1 MKNLSKMALVAMA
14 ALSCA
19 GIAAAQSINAA
30 GATFPEFIYKKWFS
44 DYRTAHPGIEIN
56 YQAIG
61 SGGGI
66 KQLTQA
72 TVDFGASDR
81 PLTDAEMA
89 DPALKIKPIYFPT
102 VLGGIVPAYNL
113 PDVKTQ
119 LLFTGEVL
127 AGIFLGRINKWNDPK
142 IAVLN
147 KGVKLPA
154 DDIAVVHRS
163 DGSGTTFVFTEY
175 LAKVSPD
182 WKSGPGVNQSPKW
195 PTGMG
200 QAQNEGVAGAIKQT
214 PGSIGYVELTFILTN
229 KGMQYGQV
237 KNAAGNFVNA
247 SVESVTAA
255 AAGLTT
261 FPASI
266 TNAPGKNAYPI
277 STMTYLLIPGTIPD
291 AKKRDAIKGFLAW
304 ALKDGQKL
312 APPLGYAPLPKE
324 VIAAEEKQL
333 PQVK

>member
-1 MKNLSKMALVAMA
+1 MKNPSKLALVAMA

-19 GIAAAQSINAA
+19 GAAAAQSINAA

-44 DYRTAHPGIEIN
+44 DYKNAHPGIEIN

-66 KQLTQA
+66 KQLTA
-72 TVDFGASDR
+72 GTVDFGASDR

-127 AGIFLGRINKWNDPK
+127 AGIFLGKINKWNDPK
-142 IAVLN
+142 IAALN

-163 DGSGTTFVFTEY
+163 DASGTTFVFTEY
-175 LAKVSPD
+175 LAKVSPE
-182 WKSGPGVNQSPKW
+182 WKAGPGVNQSPKW
-195 PTGMG
+195 PTGTSQPG
-200 QAQNEGVAGAIKQT
+200 NDGVAGAIKQT
-214 PGSIGYVELTFILTN
+214 PGSIGYVELTFIITN

-237 KNAAGNFVNA
+237 KNAAGIFINA

-277 STMTYLLIPGTIPD
+277 STMTYLLIPSTIPD
-291 AKKRDAIKGFLAW
+291 AKKREAIKGFLAW

-324 VIAAEEKQL
+324 VIAVEVKQL

>member
-1 MKNLSKMALVAMA
+1 MKNPSKLAMA
-14 ALSCA
+14 AIAVLSCA
-19 GIAAAQSINAA
+19 GAAAAQSINAA

-44 DYRTAHPGIEIN
+44 DYKTAHAGIEIN

-66 KQLTQA
+66 KQLTA
-72 TVDFGASDR
+72 GTVDFGASDR

-89 DPALKIKPIYFPT
+89 DPVLKVKPIYFPT

-113 PDVKTQ
+113 PGVTTQ
-119 LLFTGEVL
+119 LKFTGEVL
-127 AGIFLGRINKWNDPK
+127 AGIFLGKINKWNDPK
-142 IAVLN
+142 IAELN

-175 LAKVSPD
+175 LAKVSPE

-195 PTGMG
+195 PTGTG

-237 KNAAGNFVNA
+237 KNAAGSFITA
-247 SVESVTAA
+247 SVETVTAA

-277 STMTYLLIPGTIPD
+277 STMTYLLIPGAIPD
-291 AKKRDAIKGFLAW
+291 AKKREAIKGFLAW
-304 ALKDGQKL
+304 ALKDGQNL

-324 VIAAEEKQL
+324 VIAAEVKQL

>member
-1 MKNLSKMALVAMA
+1 MKNLSKLALVAMA

-19 GIAAAQSINAA
+19 GAAAAQSINAA

-127 AGIFLGRINKWNDPK
+127 AGIFLGKINKWNDPK
-142 IAVLN
+142 IAALN
-147 KGVKLPA
+147 KGVKLPG

-175 LAKVSPD
+175 LAKVSPE
-182 WKSGPGVNQSPKW
+182 WKAGPGVNQSPKW
-195 PTGMG
+195 PTGTG

-237 KNAAGNFVNA
+237 KNAAGDFINA

-277 STMTYLLIPGTIPD
+277 STMTYLLIPGTIQD

>member
-1 MKNLSKMALVAMA
+1 MKKLSRLALVAMA
-14 ALSCA
+14 ALSFA
-19 GIAAAQSINAA
+19 GAAAAQSINAA

-44 DYRTAHPGIEIN
+44 DYKTAHSSIEIN

-66 KQLTQA
+66 KQLTA
-72 TVDFGASDR
+72 GTVDFGASDR

-127 AGIFLGRINKWNDPK
+127 AGIFLGKINKWNDPR
-142 IAVLN
+142 IAALN

-163 DGSGTTFVFTEY
+163 DASGTTFVFAEY
-175 LAKVSPD
+175 LAKVSPE
-182 WKSGPGVNQSPKW
+182 WKAGPGVNQSPKW
-195 PTGMG
+195 PTGTG
-200 QAQNEGVAGAIKQT
+200 QSGNDGVAGAIKQT
-214 PGSIGYVELTFILTN
+214 PGSIGYVELTFIVTN

-237 KNAAGNFVNA
+237 KNAAGIFINA

-255 AAGLTT
+255 AEGLTT

-266 TNAPGKNAYPI
+266 TNAPGKKAYPI
-277 STMTYLLIPGTIPD
+277 STMTYLLIPNTIPD
-291 AKKRDAIKGFLAW
+291 AKKREAIKGFLAW

-324 VIAAEEKQL
+324 VIAAELKQL

>member
-1 MKNLSKMALVAMA
+1 MKNPTKPALLAMA
-14 ALSCA
+14 ILSCA
-19 GIAAAQSINAA
+19 GVAAAQSINAA

-44 DYRTAHPGIEIN
+44 DYKNAHPGIEIN

-66 KQLTQA
+66 KQLTA
-72 TVDFGASDR
+72 GTVDFGASDR

-119 LLFTGEVL
+119 LKFTGEVL
-127 AGIFLGRINKWNDPK
+127 AGIFLGKINKWNDPK
-142 IAVLN
+142 IAELN
-147 KGVKLPA
+147 QGVKLPA

-182 WKSGPGVNQSPKW
+182 WKAGPGVNQSPKW

-237 KNAAGNFVNA
+237 KNAAGGFINA

-277 STMTYLLIPGTIPD
+277 STMTYLLIPSAIPD
-291 AKKRDAIKGFLAW
+291 AKKRDAVKGFLAW

-324 VIAAEEKQL
+324 VIAAEVKQL

>member
-1 MKNLSKMALVAMA
+1 MKNPSKLALAAMA

-19 GIAAAQSINAA
+19 GVATAQSINAA

-44 DYRTAHPGIEIN
+44 DYRNAHAGIEIN

-113 PDVKTQ
+113 PGVSAQ
-119 LLFTGEVL
+119 LKFTGEVL
-127 AGIFLGRINKWNDPK
+127 AGIFLGKINKWNDPK
-142 IAVLN
+142 IAELN

-175 LAKVSPD
+175 LAKISPE
-182 WKSGPGVNQSPKW
+182 WKAGPGVNQSPKW

-200 QAQNEGVAGAIKQT
+200 QSQNEGVAGAIKQT

-229 KGMQYGQV
+229 KGMQYGSV
-237 KNAAGNFVNA
+237 KNAAGGFITA
-247 SVESVTAA
+247 SVETVTAA

-277 STMTYLLIPGTIPD
+277 STMTYLLIPSTIPD
-291 AKKRDAIKGFLAW
+291 AKKREAIKGFLAW

>member
-1 MKNLSKMALVAMA
+1 MKNPSKPALLAMA
-14 ALSCA
+14 VLSCA
-19 GIAAAQSINAA
+19 GAAGAQSINAA

-66 KQLTQA
+66 KQLTA
-72 TVDFGASDR
+72 GTVDFGASDR

-89 DPALKIKPIYFPT
+89 DPALKVKPIYFPT

-113 PDVKTQ
+113 PGVTTQ
-119 LLFTGEVL
+119 LKFTGEVL
-127 AGIFLGRINKWNDPK
+127 AGIFLGKVNKWNDPK
-142 IAVLN
+142 ITELN

-163 DGSGTTFVFTEY
+163 DASGTTFVFTEY
-175 LAKVSPD
+175 LAKVSPE
-182 WKSGPGVNQSPKW
+182 WKAGPGVNQSPKW
-195 PTGMG
+195 PTGGG
-200 QAQNEGVAGAIKQT
+200 QPQNDGVAGAIKQT
-214 PGSIGYVELTFILTN
+214 PGSIGYVELTFIITN

-237 KNAAGNFVNA
+237 KNASGNFINA

-255 AAGLTT
+255 AEGLKT
-261 FPASI
+261 FPISI

-277 STMTYLLIPGTIPD
+277 STMTYLLIPSTIPD
-291 AKKRDAIKGFLAW
+291 AKKREAIKGFLAW

-324 VIAAEEKQL
+324 VIAADVKQL

>member
-1 MKNLSKMALVAMA
+1 MKNPSKLAVAAVA
-14 ALSCA
+14 ALSFA
-19 GIAAAQSINAA
+19 GVAAAQSINAA

-44 DYRTAHPGIEIN
+44 DYRNARPGVEIN

-66 KQLTQA
+66 KQLTA
-72 TVDFGASDR
+72 GTVDFGASDR

-127 AGIFLGRINKWNDPK
+127 SGIFLGKINKWNDPR
-142 IAVLN
+142 IAALN

-175 LAKVSPD
+175 LAKISPE
-182 WKSGPGVNQSPKW
+182 WKAGPGVNQSPKW

-237 KNAAGNFVNA
+237 KNAAGSFINA

-277 STMTYLLIPGTIPD
+277 STMTYLLIPRTIPD
-291 AKKRDAIKGFLAW
+291 SKKREAIKGFLAW

-324 VIAAEEKQL
+324 VVAAELKQL

>member
-1 MKNLSKMALVAMA
+1 MKNPSKLALVAMA

-19 GIAAAQSINAA
+19 GAAAAQSINAA

-44 DYRTAHPGIEIN
+44 DYKNAHPGIEIN

-66 KQLTQA
+66 KQLTA
-72 TVDFGASDR
+72 GTVDFGASDR

-127 AGIFLGRINKWNDPK
+127 AGIFLGKINKWNDPK
-142 IAVLN
+142 IAALN
-147 KGVKLPA
+147 KGVRLPA

-163 DGSGTTFVFTEY
+163 DASGTTFVFTEY
-175 LAKVSPD
+175 LAKVSPE
-182 WKSGPGVNQSPKW
+182 WKAGPGVNQSPKW
-195 PTGMG
+195 PTGTSQPG
-200 QAQNEGVAGAIKQT
+200 NDGVAGAIKQT
-214 PGSIGYVELTFILTN
+214 PGSIGYVELTFIITN

-237 KNAAGNFVNA
+237 KNAAGIFINA

-277 STMTYLLIPGTIPD
+277 STMTYLLIPSTIPD
-291 AKKRDAIKGFLAW
+291 AKKREAIKGFLAW

-324 VIAAEEKQL
+324 VIAVEVKQL

>member
-1 MKNLSKMALVAMA
+1 MKNPIKPALVVMALSLV
-14 ALSCA
+14 
-19 GIAAAQSINAA
+19 GTAAAQSINAA

-44 DYRTAHPGIEIN
+44 DYKNAHSGVEIN

-66 KQLTQA
+66 KQLSA
-72 TVDFGASDR
+72 GTVDFGASDR
-81 PLTDAEMA
+81 PLTDEEMA
-89 DPALKIKPIYFPT
+89 AVKVKPIYFPT

-113 PDVKTQ
+113 PGVTTQ
-119 LLFTGEVL
+119 LKFTGEVL
-127 AGIFLGRINKWNDPK
+127 AGIFLGKINKWNDPK
-142 IAVLN
+142 IAELN

-195 PTGMG
+195 PTGTG
-200 QAQNEGVAGAIKQT
+200 QAQNEGVAGAIKQI

-237 KNAAGNFVNA
+237 KNAAGSFINA

-255 AAGLTT
+255 AAGLAT

-266 TNAPGKNAYPI
+266 TNAPGAKAYPI
-277 STMTYLLIPGTIPD
+277 STMTYLLIPSTIPD
-291 AKKRDAIKGFLAW
+291 ARKREAIKGFLNW
-304 ALKDGQKL
+304 ALNDGQKL

-324 VIAAEEKQL
+324 VVTAELKQL

>member
-1 MKNLSKMALVAMA
+1 MKNPIKPALVAMA
-14 ALSCA
+14 LSFVGA
-19 GIAAAQSINAA
+19 AAAQSINAA

-44 DYRTAHPGIEIN
+44 DYKNAHSGVEIN

-66 KQLTQA
+66 KQLSA
-72 TVDFGASDR
+72 GTVDFGASDR
-81 PLTDAEMA
+81 PLTDEEMA
-89 DPALKIKPIYFPT
+89 AVKVKPIYFPT

-113 PDVKTQ
+113 PGVTTQ
-119 LLFTGEVL
+119 LKFTGEVL
-127 AGIFLGRINKWNDPK
+127 AGIFLGKINKWNDPK
-142 IAVLN
+142 IAELN

-175 LAKVSPD
+175 LAKVSPA

-195 PTGMG
+195 PTGTG
-200 QAQNEGVAGAIKQT
+200 QAQNEGVAGAIKQI

-237 KNAAGNFVNA
+237 KNASGSFINA

-255 AAGLTT
+255 AAGLAT

-266 TNAPGKNAYPI
+266 TNAPGAKAYPI
-277 STMTYLLIPGTIPD
+277 STMTYLLIPSTIPD
-291 AKKRDAIKGFLAW
+291 ARKREAIKGFLNW
-304 ALKDGQKL
+304 ALNDGQKL

-324 VIAAEEKQL
+324 VIAAELKQL

>member
-1 MKNLSKMALVAMA
+1 MKNPSKLAAAAMA
-14 ALSCA
+14 ALSFA
-19 GIAAAQSINAA
+19 GAAAAQSINAA

-44 DYRTAHPGIEIN
+44 DYKNAHPGVEIN

-66 KQLTQA
+66 KQLTQG

-119 LLFTGEVL
+119 LLFTGDVL
-127 AGIFLGRINKWNDPK
+127 AGIFLGKINKWNDPR
-142 IAVLN
+142 IAALN

-175 LAKVSPD
+175 LAKVSPE
-182 WKSGPGVNQSPKW
+182 WKAGPGVNQSPKW

-237 KNAAGNFVNA
+237 KNAAGSFINA

-266 TNAPGKNAYPI
+266 TNAPGPKAYPI
-277 STMTYLLIPGTIPD
+277 STMTYLLIPSTIPD
-291 AKKRDAIKGFLAW
+291 AKKREAVKGFLAW

-324 VIAAEEKQL
+324 VVAAELKQL

>member
-1 MKNLSKMALVAMA
+1 MKITIRLALMAMA
-14 ALSCA
+14 AMTVA

-44 DYRTAHPGIEIN
+44 DYKTAHAGIEVN

-66 KQLTQA
+66 KQLTA
-72 TVDFGASDR
+72 GTVDFGASDR

-89 DPALKIKPIYFPT
+89 DPALKVKPIYFPT

-113 PDVKTQ
+113 PGVTTQ
-119 LLFTGEVL
+119 LKFTGEVL
-127 AGIFLGRINKWNDPK
+127 AGIFLGKITKWNDK
-142 IAVLN
+142 QLVELN

-175 LAKVSPD
+175 LAKVSPE
-182 WKSGPGVNQSPKW
+182 WKAGPGVNQSPKW
-195 PTGMG
+195 PTGTG
-200 QAQNEGVAGAIKQT
+200 QAQNDGVAGAIKQT
-214 PGSIGYVELTFILTN
+214 PGSLGYVELTFILTN

-237 KNAAGNFVNA
+237 KNAAGNFITA

-266 TNAPGKNAYPI
+266 TNAAGPKAYPI
-277 STMTYLLIPGTIPD
+277 STMTYLLIPSKIPD
-291 AKKRDAIKGFLAW
+291 AKKREAIKGFLGW

-324 VIAAEEKQL
+324 VVTAELKQL
-333 PQVK
+333 PQVM

>member
-1 MKNLSKMALVAMA
+1 MKNPSKLALLAMA
-14 ALSCA
+14 VFSCA
-19 GIAAAQSINAA
+19 GIGEAQSINAA
-30 GATFPEFIYKKWFS
+30 GATFPEFVYKKWFN
-44 DYRTAHPGIEIN
+44 DYKTAHPGIEIN

-66 KQLTQA
+66 KQLTA
-72 TVDFGASDR
+72 GTVDFGASDR

-102 VLGGIVPAYNL
+102 VVGGIVPAYNL
-113 PDVKTQ
+113 PGVTTQ
-119 LLFTGEVL
+119 LKFTGEVL
-127 AGIFLGRINKWNDPK
+127 AGIFLGKINKWNDPK
-142 IAVLN
+142 IVELN

-175 LAKVSPD
+175 LAKVSPE
-182 WKSGPGVNQSPKW
+182 WKAGPGVNQSPKW
-195 PTGMG
+195 PTGTG
-200 QAQNEGVAGAIKQT
+200 GPQNEGVAGAVKQT
-214 PGSIGYVELTFILTN
+214 PGSIGYVELTFILSN

-237 KNAAGNFVNA
+237 KNAAGSFISA
-247 SVESVTAA
+247 SVETVTAA
-255 AAGLTT
+255 ADGLTT
-261 FPASI
+261 FPVSI

-277 STMTYLLIPGTIPD
+277 STMTYLLIPSTIPD
-291 AKKRDAIKGFLAW
+291 AKKREAIKGFLAW

-312 APPLGYAPLPKE
+312 APPLGYSPLPKE
-324 VIAAEEKQL
+324 VIAAELKQL

>member
-1 MKNLSKMALVAMA
+1 MKNPSKLAAAAMA
-14 ALSCA
+14 ALSFA
-19 GIAAAQSINAA
+19 GAAAAQSINAA

-44 DYRTAHPGIEIN
+44 DYKNAHPGVEIN

-66 KQLTQA
+66 KQLTQG

-119 LLFTGEVL
+119 LLFTGDVL
-127 AGIFLGRINKWNDPK
+127 AGIFLGKINKWNDPR
-142 IAVLN
+142 IAALN

-175 LAKVSPD
+175 LAKVSPE
-182 WKSGPGVNQSPKW
+182 WKAGPGVNQSPKW

-237 KNAAGNFVNA
+237 KNAAGSFINA

-266 TNAPGKNAYPI
+266 TNAPGPKAYPI
-277 STMTYLLIPGTIPD
+277 STMTYLLIPGAIPD
-291 AKKRDAIKGFLAW
+291 AKKREAIKGFLAW

-324 VIAAEEKQL
+324 VVAAELKQL